1 MEEDT
6 GASLAN
12 RMLEQCKKFGA
23 ELVKD
28 EVLDLDLQNDIV
40 TAKEYE
46 EAFKKWQQEKI
57 ETNAKYQKEL
67 EKHVK

>member
-1 MEEDT
+1 
-6 GASLAN
+6 
-12 RMLEQCKKFGA
+12 
-23 ELVKD
+23 
-28 EVLDLDLQNDIV
+28 V